1 MKTIYP
7 IHIRNFNFLF
17 KNNIGKLNS
26 CSLINSRNN
35 KKFNQSKIKNKTYM
49 NQMTQTTRNNNLTT
63 NDFAFLTFLKDNRE
77 NNFLPIKEK
86 SFNLPKI
93 RIKEENLKMKISKV
107 HLKLDFNCK
116 TLRENKIRNKFLS
129 LIKDVSF
136 QKNQI
141 GNLIYNEIYENKK
154 SKSIKK
160 RNNDFNI
167 SFKNSF
173 IQNSLKKSNSCRLIK
188 KFKIKY

>member
-1 MKTIYP
+1 
-7 IHIRNFNFLF
+7 
-17 KNNIGKLNS
+17 
-26 CSLINSRNN
+26 
-35 KKFNQSKIKNKTYM
+35 M
-49 NQMTQTTRNNNLTT
+49 NQMTQTTRNNHLRT
-63 NDFAFLTFLKDNRE
+63 NDFGFLTFLKDNRE
-77 NNFLPIKEK
+77 NNLLSIKEK

-141 GNLIYNEIYENKK
+141 GNLIYNELYDHK

-160 RNNDFNI
+160 KKNNNNI
-167 SFKNSF
+167 SFKNSL
-173 IQNSLKKSNSCRLIK
+173 IQNSVQKSNSCRLILIK
-188 KFKIKY
+188 KIKKNKY